1 MKLRLLK
8 IDAFAERPLTG
19 NPAAIV
25 PLDMWLDDALMQ
37 QIAAENNQSETAF
50 FVAQGESFGL
60 RWFTPNVE
68 VALCG
73 HATLA
78 AGDAVFRFLRPKA
91 RVVRFETK
99 SGTLTVERRDDGL
112 LVMNFPATPPRRN
125 DPAPA
130 ALVKGLGHAPVEAWA
145 GPDHIAVF
153 ENAAIVRAL
162 KPDLAV
168 LETLDL
174 RGVVATALGEG
185 GVDYVLRFFAP
196 KNAVPEDPVTGNAQT
211 ALVPYW
217 AKRLGKDRLSVR
229 QLSARGGSMS
239 CALVGDRIEIAGR
252 CALYLDGVIE
262 LTPKEFFQA

>member
-1 MKLRLLK
+1 MKYRLLK
-8 IDAFAERPLTG
+8 IDAFADRPLSG
-19 NPAAIV
+19 NPAAV
-25 PLDMWLDDALMQ
+25 MPLDAWLPDALMQ

-50 FVAQGESFGL
+50 FVPEREGYAL

-78 AGDAVFRFLRPKA
+78 AGDAVFRFLQPDA
-91 RVVRFETK
+91 RLVRFETK

-112 LVMNFPATPPRRN
+112 LVMNFPATPPRAN
-125 DPAPA
+125 KPPD
-130 ALVKGLGHAPVEAWA
+130 ALVKGLGRAPVEALA

-153 ENAAIVRAL
+153 ENASIVRGL
-162 KPDLAV
+162 TPDLAL

-174 RGVVATALGEG
+174 RGVVATAPGES

-217 AKRLGKDRLSVR
+217 AKRLKKNTLSVR
-229 QLSARGGSMS
+229 QLSARGGAMT
-239 CALVGDRIEIAGR
+239 CALIGERVEIAGR

-262 LTPKEFFQA
+262 L

>member
-8 IDAFAERPLTG
+8 IDAFADRSLTG

-25 PLDMWLDDALMQ
+25 PLEAWLSVALMQ

-50 FVAQGESFGL
+50 FVPEGEGYGL

-78 AGDAVFRFLRPKA
+78 AGDAVFRFLKPSA
-91 RVVRFETK
+91 RSVRFETL
-99 SGTLTVERRDDGL
+99 SGPLTVARQGDGL
-112 LVMNFPATPPRRN
+112 LVMNFPATPPAANR
-125 DPAPA
+125 APPE
-130 ALVKGLGHAPVEAWA
+130 ALVNGLGRAPVEALA

-153 ENAAIVRAL
+153 ENAATVRGL
-162 KPDLAV
+162 KPDLAL

-174 RGVVATALGEG
+174 RGVVATAPGEDG
-185 GVDYVLRFFAP
+185 IDYVLRFFAP

-229 QLSARGGSMS
+229 QLSPRGGAMT
-239 CALVGDRIEIAGR
+239 CALVGDRVEIAGR
-252 CALYLDGVIE
+252 CALYLDGTIE
-262 LTPKEFFQA
+262 V

>member
-19 NPAAIV
+19 NPAAV
-25 PLDMWLDDALMQ
+25 MPLAAWLPDALMQ
-37 QIAAENNQSETAF
+37 EIAAENNQSETAF
-50 FVAQGESFGL
+50 FVPEGEGYRL

-78 AGDAVFRFLRPKA
+78 AGDAMFRFLKPGA
-91 RVVRFETK
+91 RAVRFQTL
-99 SGTLTVERRDDGL
+99 SGPLTVARRDDGL
-112 LVMNFPATPPRRN
+112 LVMNFPGTPPAANR
-125 DPAPA
+125 APPE
-130 ALVKGLGHAPVEAWA
+130 ALVKGLGGAPVEVLA

-153 ENAAIVRAL
+153 EDAAAVRAL
-162 KPDLAV
+162 KPDLGL

-174 RGVVATALGEG
+174 RGVVATAPGEG

-229 QLSARGGSMS
+229 QLSARGGAMT
-239 CALVGDRIEIAGR
+239 CALVGDRVEIAGR
-252 CALYLDGVIE
+252 CALYLDGTIDI
-262 LTPKEFFQA
+262 

>member
-8 IDAFAERPLTG
+8 VDAFADRPLTG
-19 NPAAIV
+19 NPAAIC
-25 PLDMWLDDALMQ
+25 PLEAWLPDALMQ
-37 QIAAENNQSETAF
+37 SIALENNQSETAF
-50 FVAQGESFGL
+50 FVPQGEAYGL

-78 AGDAVFRFLRPKA
+78 AADVIFRFVAPAA
-91 RVVRFETK
+91 RVLRFDTK
-99 SGTLTVERRDDGL
+99 SGRLSVERLGDGA
-112 LVMNFPATPPRRN
+112 LVMNFPATPPRKSMPP
-125 DPAPA
+125 D
-130 ALVKGLGHAPVEAWA
+130 ALSRGLGQRPLETLV

-153 ENAAIVRAL
+153 ENAETVRAL
-162 KPDLAV
+162 KPDLAL

-174 RGVVATALGEG
+174 RGVVATAPGEN

-217 AKRLGKDRLSVR
+217 AQRLGKDRLAVR
-229 QLSARGGSMS
+229 QLSARGGTMT
-239 CALVGDRIEIAGR
+239 CALVGARVEITGR
-252 CALYLDGVIE
+252 CALYLDGTIE
-262 LTPKEFFQA
+262 V

>member
-8 IDAFAERPLTG
+8 LDAFADRPLTG

-25 PLDMWLDDALMQ
+25 PLDAWLPDALMQ
-37 QIAAENNQSETAF
+37 QIALENNQSETAF
-50 FVAQGESFGL
+50 FVPEGDGYRL

-78 AGDAVFRFLRPKA
+78 AADAVFRFLKPALRT
-91 RVVRFETK
+91 VRFETK
-99 SGTLTVERRDDGL
+99 SGPLTVVRGDDGL
-112 LVMNFPATPPRRN
+112 LVMNFPATPPRPN
-125 DPAPA
+125 DPPSD
-130 ALVKGLGHAPVEAWA
+130 ALVTGLGRAPVETLA

-153 ENAAIVRAL
+153 EDAATVRAL
-162 KPDLAV
+162 KPDLAL

-174 RGVVATALGEG
+174 RGVVATAPGEG

-217 AKRLGKDRLSVR
+217 AKRLAKDRLSVR
-229 QLSARGGSMS
+229 QLSARGGVMT
-239 CALVGDRIEIAGR
+239 CALKRDRVEIAGR
-252 CALYLDGVIE
+252 CALYLDGMIE
-262 LTPKEFFQA
+262 V

>member
-1 MKLRLLK
+1 VKLRLFK
-8 IDAFAERPLTG
+8 IDAFADRPLTG
-19 NPAAIV
+19 NPAAIM
-25 PLDMWLDDALMQ
+25 PLDAWLPDALMQ
-37 QIAAENNQSETAF
+37 QIAEENNQSETAF
-50 FVAQGESFGL
+50 FVGHGDGYGL

-78 AGDAVFRFLRPKA
+78 AADAVFRFLRPDA
-91 RVVRFETK
+91 RSVRFETL
-99 SGTLTVERRDDGL
+99 SGPLTVERASDGL
-112 LVMNFPATPPRRN
+112 LVMNLPATPPRPYRPPP
-125 DPAPA
+125 D
-130 ALVKGLGHAPVEAWA
+130 ALVNGLGRAPVEALA

-153 ENAAIVRAL
+153 EDAATVRAL
-162 KPDLAV
+162 KPDLAL

-174 RGVVATALGEG
+174 RGVVATAPGEG

-229 QLSARGGSMS
+229 QLSARGGAMT
-239 CALVGDRIEIAGR
+239 CALVGDRVEIAGT
-252 CALYLDGVIE
+252 CALYLDGTIE
-262 LTPKEFFQA
+262 V

>member
-8 IDAFAERPLTG
+8 LDAFADRPLTG

-25 PLDMWLDDALMQ
+25 PLDAWLPDALMQ
-37 QIAAENNQSETAF
+37 SIAAENNQSETAF
-50 FVAQGESFGL
+50 FVPQGDGYGL

-78 AGDAVFRFLRPKA
+78 AADAVFRFLKPGA
-91 RVVRFETK
+91 RSVRFETL
-99 SGTLTVERRDDGL
+99 SGPLTVERASDGL

-125 DPAPA
+125 DVPE
-130 ALVKGLGHAPVEAWA
+130 ALARGLGRRPVEAWA

-153 ENAAIVRAL
+153 DDAATVRAL

-168 LETLDL
+168 LETLNL
-174 RGVVATALGEG
+174 RGVVATAPSEG
-185 GVDYVLRFFAP
+185 GIDYVLRFFAP

-217 AKRLGKDRLSVR
+217 AQRLGKQRLAVR
-229 QLSARGGSMS
+229 QLSARGGVMT
-239 CALVGDRIEIAGR
+239 CALNGDRVEIAGR

-262 LTPKEFFQA
+262 V